1 MSKIIKPEMSVVRFK
16 EADVIVASGL
26 TMTWSKFGDNTP
38 QNGVVTFNG
47 TDYTISD
54 NTAISNLYKD
64 MGVRQTA
71 GIQSSDGSVKY
82 SVNSILKNELT
93 GNGVNSPLWN
103 GTYVYDSTAIW
114 NNGTTDI
121 HGVFK
126 RQ

>member
-1 MSKIIKPEMSVVRFK
+1 MIRPEMSVVRFK

-26 TMTWSKFGDNTP
+26 TMTWSNFGDGKA

-54 NTAISNLYKD
+54 STVISNLYSD

-71 GIQSSDGSVKY
+71 GIEDRNGT
-82 SVNSILKNELT
+82 VNKSINTVLNIELS
-93 GNGVNSPLWN
+93 GNGVSSKAWN
-103 GTYVYDSTAIW
+103 TTYVYDANAIW
-114 NNGTTDI
+114 NNGTQDI